1 MTADLRSNGGVGY
14 SRKKKPVRI
23 LFRLT
28 TMNRHDHA
36 SSQRPTAGILLMAAT
51 VALAAVNTCRAES
64 WIFRPS
70 TFSHDAATGRRV
82 AQFRPEA
89 TAYYRSDPTY
99 QESGYRHIRSAL
111 RGADGSY
118 DYQHIVQ
125 TWGLGQL
132 IRPYGEWEYPYRAG
146 ATPYGP
152 WGNPGGPWTLP
163 FDSWINPY
171 GLGKLPNPPWSPWYP
186 GGAVPPIMPPGGG
199 YPPAA
204 GGPGGPGGLPSGPG
218 PWMPPGGYPGP

>member
-1 MTADLRSNGGVGY
+1 ML
-14 SRKKKPVRI
+14 
-23 LFRLT
+23 
-28 TMNRHDHA
+28 
-36 SSQRPTAGILLMAAT
+36 GILERRGNTQAQSDSKTPALNTLNLFITRIMGTQGNAYSDRSLARALVLGAVVCCGA
-51 VALAAVNTCRAES
+51 VASGRAES

-70 TFSHDAATGRRV
+70 TFSHDAATGQRV
-82 AQFRPEA
+82 AQFQPEA
-89 TAYYRSDPTY
+89 PAYYRSDPTY

-152 WGNPGGPWTLP
+152 WGNPSGPWTLP

-171 GLGKLPNPPWSPWYP
+171 GLGKLPTPPWSPWFP
-186 GGAVPPIMPPGGG
+186 GGVVPPMMPPSTG
-199 YPPAA
+199 PA
-204 GGPGGPGGLPSGPG
+204 PGGPVGPPSGPG
-218 PWMPPGGYPGP
+218 PWLPPGGAPGP

>member
-1 MTADLRSNGGVGY
+1 MNTHD
-14 SRKKKPVRI
+14 
-23 LFRLT
+23 RL
-28 TMNRHDHA
+28 
-36 SSQRPTAGILLMAAT
+36 SSSRPTAHALLMAAT
-51 VALAAVNTCRAES
+51 VVFAAAHPGRADS

-70 TFSHDAATGRRV
+70 TFSHDAASGRRV
-82 AQFRPEA
+82 AQFQPEA
-89 TAYYRSDPTY
+89 TAYYRFDPTY

-111 RGADGSY
+111 RGPDGSY

-163 FDSWINPY
+163 FDSWVNPY

-186 GGAVPPIMPPGGG
+186 GGVVPPMMPPGGG
-199 YPPAA
+199 YPPAS
-204 GGPGGPGGLPSGPG
+204 GGPGGPGWPGGPGAPPSGPG
-218 PWMPPGGYPGP
+218 PWIPPGGYPGP

>member
-1 MTADLRSNGGVGY
+1 MGTQRNARLDRS
-14 SRKKKPVRI
+14 
-23 LFRLT
+23 
-28 TMNRHDHA
+28 
-36 SSQRPTAGILLMAAT
+36 MAR
-51 VALAAVNTCRAES
+51 ALGLGAAICFAAVVVARADS

-82 AQFRPEA
+82 AQFQPET

-186 GGAVPPIMPPGGG
+186 GGVVPPIVPPGGF
-199 YPPAA
+199 PPAT
-204 GGPGGPGGLPSGPG
+204 GGPGWPSGPGGPGGLPSGPG
-218 PWMPPGGYPGP
+218 SWMPPGGYPGP